1 MPQPAS
7 SIQPWDRHTRHGSPP
22 GRVEAPRQMWHSM
35 DTSAD
40 GSVNGKKSG
49 RSRTRSPSPNIASTN
64 ARIAPRRSAM
74 VRPSSTARHSIW
86 WNTGL
91 CVASSASLRK
101 HVPGLTTY
109 SGSGRV
115 SMARI
120 WTGEVCVRST
130 MPEDADPSGAATNR
144 VSCISRAGWS
154 GGKLSASKLYH
165 SASTSGPSA
174 IS

>member
-1 MPQPAS
+1 
-7 SIQPWDRHTRHGSPP
+7 
-22 GRVEAPRQMWHSM
+22 
-35 DTSAD
+35 
-40 GSVNGKKSG
+40 
-49 RSRTRSPSPNIASTN
+49 
-64 ARIAPRRSAM
+64 M

-91 CVASSASLRK
+91 CVASSASVRK
-101 HVPGLTTY
+101 HLPGLTTY

-120 WTGEVCVRST
+120 CTGEVCVRST
-130 MPEDADPSGAATNR
+130 TPGRGRAPSGPATNI

-154 GGKLSASKLYH
+154 GGKFSASKLYH

-174 IS
+174 TS